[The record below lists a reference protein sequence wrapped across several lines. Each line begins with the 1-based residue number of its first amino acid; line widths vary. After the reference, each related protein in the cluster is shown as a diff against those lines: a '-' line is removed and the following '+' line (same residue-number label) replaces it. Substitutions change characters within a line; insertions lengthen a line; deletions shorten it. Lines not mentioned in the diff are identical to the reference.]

1 MRVLDS
7 ARCDQKKKTAR
18 TLLIRKIRGQKK
30 TYVINVTVD
39 LYLSNHLCIKTN
51 AMEYFG
57 YFASIIIGISLG
69 LIGGGGSILTIPILV
84 YLFKVNPEQ
93 ATSYSLFIVGL
104 TALFGSYSHYKM
116 GNLKLKSAL
125 YFAIPSVVSILI
137 IREVIFPQIA
147 STLFSVA
154 SYSVSKDFLIMI
166 IFSVLMITAAISMI
180 RKSQPEIKSAE
191 TNYIQLSF
199 IGFVVGIITGF
210 LGAGGG
216 FLIIPAL
223 LFFAKLPMKQA
234 VGTSLL
240 IITINSSIGFG
251 GDLYIGT
258 PINYPFLL
266 SVSTMALLGMLIGS
280 QLSKK
285 IDGTK
290 LKPIFGWFVLVM
302 GFYIITKEVLF

>member
-1 MRVLDS
+1 
-7 ARCDQKKKTAR
+7 
-18 TLLIRKIRGQKK
+18 
-30 TYVINVTVD
+30 
-39 LYLSNHLCIKTN
+39 
-51 AMEYFG
+51 MEYLG

-104 TALFGSYSHYKM
+104 TALSGSYSHYKM
-116 GNLKLKSAL
+116 GNLKLKSAM
-125 YFAIPSVVSILI
+125 YFAIPSVISVLI
-137 IREVIFPQIA
+137 IREVIFPKIA

-154 SYSVSKDFLIMI
+154 SYSVSKDFLIMFV
-166 IFSVLMITAAISMI
+166 FSILMITAAISMI
-180 RKSQPEIKSAE
+180 RKNTSEEVKNTE
-191 TNYIQLSF
+191 TNYIQLSI
-199 IGFVVGIITGF
+199 IGFIVGIITGF

-240 IITINSSIGFG
+240 IITINSSIGFA

-266 SVSTMALLGMLIGS
+266 GVSGMALLGMLLGS

-285 IDGTK
+285 IDGAK
-290 LKPIFGWFVLVM
+290 LKPLFGWFVLVM
-302 GFYIITKEVLF
+302 GFYIITKEVFF